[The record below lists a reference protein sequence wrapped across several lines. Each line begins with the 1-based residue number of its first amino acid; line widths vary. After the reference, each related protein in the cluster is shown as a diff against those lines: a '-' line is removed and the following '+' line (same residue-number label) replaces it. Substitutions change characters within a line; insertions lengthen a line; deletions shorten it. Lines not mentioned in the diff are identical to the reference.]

1 MINLSV
7 NLVAHPGKQEE
18 LMQSLRFLK
27 EKIASEAGCV
37 ACRVY
42 QNPDNPDEFVVFEQ
56 WENVSKA
63 AAHLESQNLA
73 VLVGASSVLSQD
85 IRVSLSEEPSIVSM
99 EQIFH
104 RRIVK
109 EEK

>member
-1 MINLSV
+1 MINVSV
-7 NLVAHPGKQEE
+7 NLVAHPGKQDE
-18 LMQSLRFLK
+18 LMQSIRVLK
-27 EKIASEAGCV
+27 DRIASETGCV

-56 WENVSKA
+56 WENEKQA
-63 AAHLESQNLA
+63 YAHLDSENLA
-73 VLVGASSVLSQD
+73 VLVGAGSVLSQD

-109 EEK
+109 EER